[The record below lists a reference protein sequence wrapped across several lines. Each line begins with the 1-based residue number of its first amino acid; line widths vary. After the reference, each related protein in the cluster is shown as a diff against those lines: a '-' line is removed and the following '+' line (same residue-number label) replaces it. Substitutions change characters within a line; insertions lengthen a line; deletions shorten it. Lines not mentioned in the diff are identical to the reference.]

1 MGESEPR
8 LNEDSD
14 RKRYVNQA
22 PVPSEKPLIEG
33 EEGGG
38 SGATPGDSDTGQPD
52 EQAVGGS
59 HPLREEDASSGAGS
73 GRRVHPFRDETGSE
87 DGVRKPP
94 ARH

>member
-8 LNEDSD
+8 LNTNSEG
-14 RKRYVNQA
+14 RRYVNQA
-22 PVPSEKPLIEG
+22 PVPSEKPPD
-33 EEGGG
+33 EGGEG
-38 SGATPGDSDTGQPD
+38 HGPGAAPGDSDTGQPD